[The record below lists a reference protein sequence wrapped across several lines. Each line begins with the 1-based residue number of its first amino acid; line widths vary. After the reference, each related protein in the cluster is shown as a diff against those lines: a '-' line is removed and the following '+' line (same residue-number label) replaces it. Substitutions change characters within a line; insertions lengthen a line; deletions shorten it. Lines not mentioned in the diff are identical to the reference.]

1 MQPYNMYDTHNT
13 MKQLPFTDP
22 QQEPAELDILHV
34 LGKQA
39 AVYQEFMKNLSH
51 LSITPQWNYYKDGKA
66 WLCKLLYKKKNLGWM
81 HIYPEEIQ
89 VTVYFSPKYKEAVA
103 SLQLPENIWLDF
115 EAKMQT
121 GKLVPLSV
129 VLENTLHIA
138 IATSILM
145 LKCNPKIAK

>member
-1 MQPYNMYDTHNT
+1 

-22 QQEPAELDILHV
+22 QQEPAEVEILHV
-34 LGKQA
+34 LGKRA

-81 HIYPEEIQ
+81 HIYPKEIQ
-89 VTVYFSPKYKEAVA
+89 VTVYFSPKYKEVVA
-103 SLQLPENIWLDF
+103 SLQLPENIWFDF

-121 GKLVPLSV
+121 NKLVPLTVS
-129 VLENTLHIA
+129 LENIQDIA
-138 IATSILM
+138 IANSVLM

>member
-1 MQPYNMYDTHNT
+1 MQPCNMYDTHNT
-13 MKQLPFTDP
+13 MRQLPFTDS
-22 QQEPAELDILHV
+22 QQEPAEVDILHV

-103 SLQLPENIWLDF
+103 SLQLPENIWFDF

-121 GKLVPLSV
+121 SKLVPLTVS
-129 VLENTLHIA
+129 LENIQHIA
-138 IATSILM
+138 ISTSVLM

>member
-1 MQPYNMYDTHNT
+1 

-22 QQEPAELDILHV
+22 QQEPAEVEILHV
-34 LGKQA
+34 LGKQV

-89 VTVYFSPKYKEAVA
+89 VTVYFSPKYKEVVA
-103 SLQLPENIWLDF
+103 SLQLPENIWFDF

-121 GKLVPLSV
+121 NKLVPLTVS
-129 VLENTLHIA
+129 LENIQDIA
-138 IATSILM
+138 IANSVLM